1 LVDIYIKP
9 AATPVNLISG
19 VGTTRETIV
28 PAGERKTVFG
38 GVDALFSFHSESF
51 LPALEVATA
60 ALMKSS
66 SVQET
71 DPDGLLSLN
80 VAMTVGNVF
89 LKHAAFLKMY
99 SSYIK

>member
-1 LVDIYIKP
+1 M
-9 AATPVNLISG
+9 
-19 VGTTRETIV
+19 GTTRETIV
-28 PAGERKTVFG
+28 PASERKTVFG

-51 LPALEVATA
+51 LPALEVAA
-60 ALMKSS
+60 APLMTSS
-66 SVQET
+66 TVHEA
-71 DPDGLLSLN
+71 DPDGHLSLN